1 MRKREIS
8 REKVGTINCNSMEIV
23 RTYYLTRNNKIE
35 VEQTIFYYED
45 GHREKWYKG
54 LLYYND
60 SYITMTTFFNTLTE
74 LEQACRK
81 FFMVFNY

>member
-1 MRKREIS
+1 MRSIGGQ
-8 REKVGTINCNSMEIV
+8 KVGAINYNSTEIV
-23 RTYYLTRNNKIE
+23 KTYYIVRNTKIE

-60 SYITMTTFFNTLTE
+60 SYITLTACFDTLTE

-81 FFMVFNY
+81 FFLIFNY